1 MRIPVPRV
9 LLIVFEQWH
18 AWRVSRRML
27 ALYQAVRKEQPEL
40 SGPALYERVVA
51 HWGGLGGRTPA
62 AIVRY
67 AAESFTTWP
76 VERDLRFRDVVHY
89 LAFHEFMAS
98 HRGCIG
104 TQSGFRRVINLVIP
118 EAL

>member
-1 MRIPVPRV
+1 MRIPVPRA
-9 LLIVFEQWH
+9 LWIVFEQWH

-27 ALYQAVRKEQPEL
+27 ALYKAVRKERPHFC
-40 SGPALYERVVA
+40 GPALYERVVA
-51 HWGGLGGRTPA
+51 RRGGSDGRTPA
-62 AIVRY
+62 AIVRC

-76 VERDLRFRDVVHY
+76 VARHLRFRDVVQF
-89 LAFHEFMAS
+89 LAFDEFVAS